1 MATQTKQNGNH
12 TADFGAERFQVL
24 NERLVDTS
32 RRAGNV
38 YLDSYEKTMKTVADL
53 QERAAAASQ
62 NQWITSLAV
71 AQADFT
77 RELARVQ
84 TETARQLLR

>member
-1 MATQTKQNGNH
+1 MATQTKQNGSFTNH
-12 TADFGAERFQVL
+12 LGAERFQEAG
-24 NERLVDTS
+24 ERLVDTS

-53 QERAAAASQ
+53 QERVAASSQ
-62 NQWITSLAV
+62 NEWITSMAV

-84 TETARQLLR
+84 TQTARELLR